1 MDAPCRRTRCIQRAK
16 LSGCRW
22 RNLYKVPNIYGCPV
36 DTAITKF
43 RQQSVS
49 LSAWM
54 FRISQWYSRT
64 HCFTH
69 SHLLDQ
75 GFLMGLIQLVW
86 PRKLFMSKGMSR
98 QFFLINAKVRMRFT
112 LHVQPFIHVVT
123 AMRCKTSLS
132 SYKTCQC
139 IRSSCLRVRTV
150 GLPTRRRLPTKASE
164 RHSIEL
170 SIASAVL
177 SRPWVTWGLHSW
189 SSRSNCAAAAAVQV
203 LSIEG
208 CGLPTKKRNISLL
221 RGKHICVY
229 S

>member
-1 MDAPCRRTRCIQRAK
+1 MLFSDYLYTK
-16 LSGCRW
+16 RW
-22 RNLYKVPNIYGCPV
+22 WNLYKVPNIYGCPV

-43 RQQSVS
+43 RQHACSGF
-49 LSAWM
+49 LNG
-54 FRISQWYSRT
+54 IPELI
-64 HCFTH
+64 CFTH

-75 GFLMGLIQLVW
+75 GFIMGLIQLVW
-86 PRKLFMSKGMSR
+86 PRKLFRSKGMSR
-98 QFFLINAKVRMRFT
+98 QFFLIKAKVRMRFT
-112 LHVQPFIHVVT
+112 LHVQPSIHVVI

-132 SYKTCQC
+132 SYNTCQC

-150 GLPTRRRLPTKASE
+150 GLPTRRRLPTKALE

-177 SRPWVTWGLHSW
+177 SRPWVAWGLHSW

-208 CGLPTKKRNISLL
+208 CGLPTKKTNISLL
-221 RGKHICVY
+221 REKHVCVY

>member
-1 MDAPCRRTRCIQRAK
+1 MLFSDYLYTK
-16 LSGCRW
+16 RW
-22 RNLYKVPNIYGCPV
+22 QNLYKVPNIYGCPV
-36 DTAITKF
+36 DTAMTKF
-43 RQQSVS
+43 HQQSLS
-49 LSAWM
+49 LSACM

-69 SHLLDQ
+69 SHWLDQ
-75 GFLMGLIQLVW
+75 GFIMGLIQLVW
-86 PRKLFMSKGMSR
+86 PRKLFIMSKGMSK
-98 QFFLINAKVRMRFT
+98 QFFLIKAKVRMRFT
-112 LHVQPFIHVVT
+112 LHVQPFIHVVI

-132 SYKTCQC
+132 SYNTCQC

-177 SRPWVTWGLHSW
+177 SRPWIAWGLHSW

-208 CGLPTKKRNISLL
+208 WGLPTKKRNISLL
-221 RGKHICVY
+221 REKHICVY